1 MAERP
6 IYLDHFASTPIDP
19 RVLDAMLP
27 YLKDRYGHPGSRS
40 HVYGWE
46 AEQALEAA
54 RARVADLVH
63 ADPAEI
69 VFTSG
74 GTEADN
80 LAVKGVAEAYASRGR
95 HVVTSA
101 VEARPVL
108 DATQALADRAGGM
121 VTRVPVDARG
131 RLDEAAFAAALRPDT
146 VLACVTAADAEVGTI
161 QPIAACGAACANAG
175 VLLHV
180 EAAYASPWVS
190 LDVRSD
196 GVHLLS
202 LSAHRLGG
210 PKGAG
215 ALYVRRRE
223 PRVRLVPLLHGGG
236 HERGLRPGAPD
247 VAAVVGFG
255 VAAELARV
263 EREARSR
270 RVAALRDRFEATIR
284 ARLAGV
290 TAHGDP
296 QRPPRE
302 RLEPR
307 VRRRRG
313 RGAPDG
319 HAHRR
324 GLLGRRLHERDPR
337 ALPRPARAGRPR
349 PRRPPDRPILPGLS
363 DHRPRDRPG
372 DRRRPRRRRP
382 RPVARRAAP
391 RPPPLTTVRRR
402 AGRCRRGPSW
412 RTPGRTG

>member
-54 RARVADLVH
+54 RARVADLIH

-108 DATQALADRAGGM
+108 DATQALADRAGGL

-131 RLDEAAFAAALRPDT
+131 RLDEAAFAAALHPDT

-161 QPIAACGAACANAG
+161 QPIAACGAACATAG

-223 PRVRLVPLLHGGG
+223 PRVRLVPLFHGGG

-270 RVAALRDRFEATIR
+270 RVAALRDRFESMIR

-296 QRPPRE
+296 RGRLPNVSSLAFDGVEAEALLMGMPTVAASSGAGCTSAT
-302 RLEPR
+302 LEPSHVLRALGVPDPVAHQTVRFSLGFQTTDLEIDRAIEAVLAAVAR
-307 VRRRRG
+307 VRSL
-313 RGAPDG
+313 GAP
-319 HAHRR
+319 
-324 GLLGRRLHERDPR
+324 P
-337 ALPRPARAGRPR
+337 PVRPHG
-349 PRRPPDRPILPGLS
+349 
-363 DHRPRDRPG
+363 
-372 DRRRPRRRRP
+372 
-382 RPVARRAAP
+382 
-391 RPPPLTTVRRR
+391 
-402 AGRCRRGPSW
+402 
-412 RTPGRTG
+412 